1 MKNKFISVFC
11 ATALFSSMAV
21 FAADSDDVAQK
32 PVSKKSI
39 NNLTARTDALEDQIR
54 ILKSQINQM
63 QVKDKKGKKDNKFV
77 KDDKDVGG
85 VSASDDSPLQTYSLL
100 EMYAHGPA
108 VVTSPVFGV
117 RRPDDNYSK
126 LMNRLPSVNEDL
138 VLLGLRQ
145 KMDNYAN
152 EKGIPIPSRP
162 IIALSGGVEG
172 QVTFNSN
179 DGYGSTSKSDI
190 NLSMAEV
197 DVIAEAGPWAT
208 AAMIINYEDKKDTAS
223 VDSVTRWNNSRIRLD
238 RGWVTFGQLNKAPVY
253 FTIGQVFAPFGSYG
267 SNMVTTPSTQ
277 ILGRVKDRMVVLGYD
292 QFGIYSQVYAYA
304 GETKPTSSELIKHGG
319 FNLGYRIDREN
330 FAMDIGAGIL
340 GNLAESQ
347 GMQQNIFGLS
357 TKYASPNTNFK
368 GDERIT
374 SNVYGINGH
383 AKATFYNTFTL
394 LAEYIGASKSF
405 DTTDLMFNGHGAKP
419 QAFNIESSVAFK
431 VLSRPSTVFAGYGM
445 TSQALAL
452 GVPKQ
457 SFFAGCT
464 MNIVKYT
471 LASLEYRHDIGY
483 GSDSS
488 SSISGTRWVSYNA
501 AANGTTPTVAAP
513 ARRHNNKV
521 TAVIGVYF

>member
-1 MKNKFISVFC
+1 MKSKFIFIFFT
-11 ATALFSSMAV
+11 TALFSSISV
-21 FAADSDDVAQK
+21 FAADSDVIAK
-32 PVSKKSI
+32 KSVSKKSVGS
-39 NNLTARTDALEDQIR
+39 LTARANALEDQVR
-54 ILKSQINQM
+54 ILKSQIGQM
-63 QVKDKKGKKDNKFV
+63 QG
-77 KDDKDVGG
+77 KDDKVKKE
-85 VSASDDSPLQTYSLL
+85 VSVISDDSPFQTHSLL

-108 VVTSPVFGV
+108 VVTSPAFGV
-117 RRPDDNYSK
+117 RRPDDNYSN
-126 LMNRLPSVNEDL
+126 LMSRLPSMNEDL

-172 QVTFNSN
+172 QVAFNSN
-179 DGYGSTSKSDI
+179 DGYTSTSKSDI
-190 NLSMAEV
+190 NLSMAEI
-197 DVIAEAGPWAT
+197 DVIAEAGSWAT

-238 RGWVTFGQLNKAPVY
+238 RGWVTFGQLNKAPAY
-253 FTIGQVFAPFGSYG
+253 FTIGQVFAPFGNYS

-277 ILGRVKDRMVVLGYD
+277 ILGRVKDRMVVLGYN
-292 QFGIYSQVYAYA
+292 QFGVYGQAYTYA
-304 GETKPTSSELIKHGG
+304 GETKPTSSEIIKHCG
-319 FNLGYRIDREN
+319 FNLGYRFDHEN
-330 FAMDIGAGIL
+330 FAMDVGAGVL

-357 TKYASPNTNFK
+357 STYPSPNTNFK
-368 GDERIT
+368 GGETIVSR
-374 SNVYGINGH
+374 VYGLNGH
-383 AKATFYNTFTL
+383 AKATFYDMVTL
-394 LAEYIGASKSF
+394 IAEYVGASKSF
-405 DTTDLMFNGHGAKP
+405 DPIDLTFNGHGAKP
-419 QAFNIESSVAFK
+419 QALNIEGSAAFK
-431 VLSRPSTVFAGYGM
+431 VMGKPSTVFAGYGM

-452 GVPKQ
+452 GVPKE

-488 SSISGTRWVSYNA
+488 SSSPISGTSSKDRFVSYNSFASSAGA
-501 AANGTTPTVAAP
+501 ATVPAP

>member
-1 MKNKFISVFC
+1 VFF

-21 FAADSDDVAQK
+21 FAADDDVVVKKA
-32 PVSKKSI
+32 VSKKSV
-39 NNLTARTDALEDQIR
+39 NSLAARTNALEDQIR
-54 ILKSQINQM
+54 ILKSQIGHM
-63 QVKDKKGKKDNKFV
+63 QGRDDKVKKD
-77 KDDKDVGG
+77 
-85 VSASDDSPLQTYSLL
+85 VSDMSDDSQLQTRSLL

-108 VVTSPVFGV
+108 VVTSPAFGV
-117 RRPDDNYSK
+117 RRPYDNYSN
-126 LMNRLPSVNEDL
+126 LMNRLPSMNEDL

-179 DGYGSTSKSDI
+179 DGYASTSKSDI
-190 NLSMAEV
+190 NLSMAEL

-238 RGWVTFGQLNKAPVY
+238 RGWVTFGQLNQAPVY
-253 FTIGQVFAPFGSYG
+253 FTIGQVFAPFGNYS

-292 QFGIYSQVYAYA
+292 QFGVYAQAYGYA
-304 GETKPTSSELIKHGG
+304 GETKPSSSEIVKHTG
-319 FNLGYRIDREN
+319 FNLGYRFDHEN
-330 FAMDIGAGIL
+330 FALDIGAGIL

-347 GMQQNIFGLS
+347 GMQQNIFGLNPLRPLPD
-357 TKYASPNTNFK
+357 TKFVGGEK
-368 GDERIT
+368 II
-374 SNVYGINGH
+374 SNVYGLNGH
-383 AKATFYNTFTL
+383 AKATFYDTFNL
-394 LAEYIGASKSF
+394 IAEYVGASKSF
-405 DTTDLMFNGHGAKP
+405 DTTDLMFNGHGARP
-419 QAFNIESSVAFK
+419 QALNIEGSVAFK
-431 VLSRPSTVFAGYGM
+431 VMDRPSTVFAGYGM
-445 TSQALAL
+445 TNQALAL

-471 LASLEYRHDIGY
+471 LASLEYRHDVGY
-483 GSDSS
+483 GNDSS
-488 SSISGTRWVSYNA
+488 SSFGDKRTVSFNGNVGTNPNV
-501 AANGTTPTVAAP
+501 PAP